1 MAYTYVNIKTDTID
15 NQKVPTKET
24 FEAVD
29 ATVVHKTGAETIAG
43 VKTFSAKING
53 TAGATIKTSGNNAIL
68 NVETISTTT
77 DYAHLYTSGTS
88 NNKRP
93 LVLNASPDGS
103 GPVGIGVVQPT
114 EKLEVDG
121 NIKATGKVIVG
132 TAPTAD
138 SDATTKKYVDDAV
151 ANIKTATFTV
161 VDL

>member
-29 ATVVHKTGAETIAG
+29 ATAVHKTGAETIAG
-43 VKTFSAKING
+43 AKTFSAKING
-53 TAGATIKTSGNNAIL
+53 TAGATIKTNGNAIL
-68 NVETISTTT
+68 NVETIATNV

-93 LVLNASPDGS
+93 LVLNASSDGS

-151 ANIKTATFTV
+151 ASIKTATFTV

>member
-29 ATVVHKTGAETIAG
+29 ATVVHKTGTETIAG

-53 TAGATIKTSGNNAIL
+53 TAGATVKTGGNAIL
-68 NVETISTTT
+68 NVETIATDV

-114 EKLEVDG
+114 EKLEVAG

-132 TAPTAD
+132 TAPTAN

-151 ANIKTATFTV
+151 ASIKTATFTV